1 MILEHFSLDGKVALV
16 TGATRGLGQAMAIAL
31 AEAGADL
38 ALVGST
44 KPAQETAERIRA
56 LGRRTLN
63 LTCDLAT
70 ASVADLAGLVDGVV
84 DEFGRI
90 DILVNNAGIIRRTP
104 AMDFS
109 ETDWDD
115 VIQVNQKAVFFLA
128 QAAAKAMRAG
138 GEGGSIIN
146 TASLLSFQGGINVP
160 SYTASKSAV
169 AGLTRAM
176 ANEWASQGINVNAI
190 VPGYFATDN
199 TAELRDDQDRSRS
212 ILGRIP
218 AGRWG
223 DAEDLG
229 GAVVFLASRASAYV
243 HGTLL
248 TVDGG
253 WLAR

>member
-1 MILEHFSLDGKVALV
+1 MILEDFSLAGKVALV
-16 TGATRGLGQAMAIAL
+16 TGATRGLGQAMAVAL
-31 AEAGADL
+31 AEAGADV
-38 ALVGST
+38 ALVGSSQ
-44 KPAQETAERIRA
+44 PADETAARIHA
-56 LGRRTLN
+56 LGRRTQL
-63 LTCDLAT
+63 LTCDLSR
-70 ASVADLAGLVDGVV
+70 ASVAELKTLVEDVV
-84 DEFGRI
+84 SEFGRI

-104 AMDFS
+104 AKDFS

-128 QAAAKAMRAG
+128 QAAANAMMAS
-138 GEGGSIIN
+138 GEGGKIIN

-169 AGLTRAM
+169 AGLTHAM

-199 TAELRDDQDRSRS
+199 TTQLRADEDRSRS
-212 ILGRIP
+212 IVERIP

-223 DAEDLG
+223 DATDLG

-248 TVDGG
+248 AVDGG
-253 WLAR
+253 WLGR

>member
-1 MILEHFSLDGKVALV
+1 MILEDFSLDGKVALV

-31 AEAGADL
+31 AEAGADV
-38 ALVGST
+38 ALVGSS
-44 KPAQETAERIRA
+44 KPADDTAGKIHA
-56 LGRRTLN
+56 LGRRTLS
-63 LTCDLAT
+63 LTCDLSK
-70 ASVADLAGLVDGVV
+70 ASVADLAKLVDDVV
-84 DEFGRI
+84 AEFGRI

-104 AMDFS
+104 AKDFS

-128 QAAAKAMRAG
+128 QAAANAMLTG
-138 GEGGSIIN
+138 GQGGKIIN

-169 AGLTRAM
+169 AGLTHAM

-190 VPGYFATDN
+190 VPGYFSTDN
-199 TAELRDDQDRSRS
+199 TAQLRADEDRSNS
-212 ILGRIP
+212 ILERIP

-223 DAEDLG
+223 DAEDLA
-229 GAVVFLASRASAYV
+229 GAVVFLASKASSYV

-248 TVDGG
+248 AVDGG
-253 WLAR
+253 WLGR

>member
-1 MILEHFSLDGKVALV
+1 MILDDFSLDGKVALV
-16 TGATRGLGQAMAIAL
+16 TGATRGLGQAMAVAL
-31 AEAGADL
+31 AEAGADV
-38 ALVGST
+38 ALVGSS
-44 KPAQETAERIRA
+44 KPAEATADKIHA
-56 LGRRTLN
+56 LGRKTLT
-63 LTCDLAT
+63 LTCDLSA
-70 ASVADLAGLVDGVV
+70 ASVAELAKLVDDVV
-84 DEFGRI
+84 AEFGRI

-128 QAAAKAMRAG
+128 QAAAQAMKAS
-138 GEGGSIIN
+138 GEGGKIIN
-146 TASLLSFQGGINVP
+146 TASLLSHQGGINVP

-169 AGLTRAM
+169 AGLTHAM
-176 ANEWASQGINVNAI
+176 ANEWASLGINVNAI

-199 TAELRDDQDRSRS
+199 TAQLRADEDRSAS
-212 ILGRIP
+212 IVERIP

-229 GAVVFLASRASAYV
+229 GAIVFLASKASSYV

-248 TVDGG
+248 AVDGG
-253 WLAR
+253 WLGR